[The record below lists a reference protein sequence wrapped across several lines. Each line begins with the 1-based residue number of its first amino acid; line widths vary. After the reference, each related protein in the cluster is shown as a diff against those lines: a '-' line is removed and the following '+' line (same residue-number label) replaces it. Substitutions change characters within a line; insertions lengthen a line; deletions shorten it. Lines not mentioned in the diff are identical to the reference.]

1 MQKQMSYEGQHRD
14 NRFFLLSFHF
24 HSHALVLINDRYAC
38 ELEWEGAPNDSG
50 QSDSGK
56 MCP

>member
-1 MQKQMSYEGQHRD
+1 MSYEGQNRD
-14 NRFFLLSFHF
+14 NRFFLCSFHF
-24 HSHALVLINDRYAC
+24 HSHALVLINDSYAC
-38 ELEWEGAPNDSG
+38 ELEWEVAPHDRC